1 MRLNSCRCVAVERDI
16 AVAKV
21 VSKREGTKLVCMY
34 HRDEYEHLNLMAERG
49 IGVLGSNDI
58 VDIIKLENNTI
69 LL

>member
-1 MRLNSCRCVAVERDI
+1 MRVNSCRCVAGESDI

-34 HRDEYEHLNLMAERG
+34 HRNEYEYMNLMAERR

-58 VDIIKLENNTI
+58 VDIIKLDNNTI